1 MVAAVLQLLAALPE
15 AVLSKQT
22 SVHPDRRTAVSDSL
36 KQSAWPAPVL
46 RAALCSQ
53 NTKLLLLAC
62 EAIVSW
68 CELGVPPQGME
79 AQADA
84 LDVLAAALLGPDTAV
99 KASEAFAAMLV
110 ACKESSSGSSMSS
123 GPSTVLLLQLLQQL
137 QHGVLPALAA
147 EHHTM
152 GTNAAVAAAAAAAAA
167 GHSSDTGT
175 TGSQTTAASAADAA
189 AYSSVVRSHLGSDAE
204 AAFCRV
210 LCAAAAALLQPVLQG
225 AVQLQGLLEVLLQQ
239 LLLCV
244 GVSEDGVAMTAVD
257 FWQDSYLATLQ
268 VGFDAMGLMQ
278 QRHVDN
284 YVWVPELESMQQMRQ
299 GCLASAHAVPRV
311 DSIMGRYG
319 RRIPAGPNY
328 KR

>member
-1 MVAAVLQLLAALPE
+1 LGLHLQQDPVMLAAVLQLLAALPE

-22 SVHPDRRTAVSDSL
+22 SVHPDRRTAVSDGL
-36 KQSAWPAPVL
+36 KQCAWPAPVL

-79 AQADA
+79 AQSDA
-84 LDVLAAALLGPDTAV
+84 LDVLAAALLGRETAV

-110 ACKESSSGSSMSS
+110 ACKDSSSGSSTSS
-123 GPSTVLLLQLLQQL
+123 GASTVLLLQLLQQL
-137 QHGVLPALAA
+137 QHSVLPALAS
-147 EHHTM
+147 EHRNM
-152 GTNAAVAAAAAAAAA
+152 GSTAAATSHSNDAGPASGHVSAAA
-167 GHSSDTGT
+167 
-175 TGSQTTAASAADAA
+175 AADAA
-189 AYSSVVRSHLGSDAE
+189 AYSAVVRSHLGADAE

-210 LCAAAAALLQPVLQG
+210 LCAAAAALLRPVLQG
-225 AVQLQGLLEVLLQQ
+225 AVQLQGLLELLLQQ

-268 VGFDAMGLMQ
+268 ALPQDQQSLLLVQQQAVLEALTAALVRRTQLSPAAAAAATADARDL
-278 QRHVDN
+278 
-284 YVWVPELESMQQMRQ
+284 PEEMRMVS
-299 GCLASAHAVPRV
+299 L
-311 DSIMGRYG
+311 
-319 RRIPAGPNY
+319 
-328 KR
+328 